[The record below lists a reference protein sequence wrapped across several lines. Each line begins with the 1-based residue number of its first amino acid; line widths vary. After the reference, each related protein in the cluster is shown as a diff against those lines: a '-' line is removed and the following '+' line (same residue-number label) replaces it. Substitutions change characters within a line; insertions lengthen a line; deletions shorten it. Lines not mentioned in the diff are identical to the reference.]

1 VILKISFA
9 LVTNP
14 RASFTHFIDNA
25 GLCAAV
31 DSLDTIEEAR
41 VGVFTD
47 FGPMPTE
54 AQLSSVLL
62 LAEMATVR
70 NPSIEIAFGAGTS
83 PFAPAIIEKQLVFSL
98 EPAT

>member
-1 VILKISFA
+1 VILKINFA

-14 RASFTHFIDNA
+14 RASFTYFIDNA

-31 DSLDTIEEAR
+31 DSLDTIDEAR

-54 AQLSSVLL
+54 AQL
-62 LAEMATVR
+62 
-70 NPSIEIAFGAGTS
+70 
-83 PFAPAIIEKQLVFSL
+83 
-98 EPAT
+98 